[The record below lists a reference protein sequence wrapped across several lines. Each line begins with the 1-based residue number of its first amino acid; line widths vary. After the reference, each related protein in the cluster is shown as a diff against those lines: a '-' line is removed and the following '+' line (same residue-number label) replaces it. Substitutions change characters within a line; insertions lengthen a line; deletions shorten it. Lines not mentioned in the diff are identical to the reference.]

1 MAAGKVAGAVGA
13 WLGVAAAGAAVGFAT
28 ERYVMGRSLRGDDP
42 YADEPFGS
50 LRGKPQ
56 IVVADDGAPLY
67 VEVDEPDSPADVTIV
82 FSHGYAL
89 TQDSWHF
96 QRRDLRG
103 RARLVFWDQRRHGRS
118 GGSPGEDGFA
128 SLPATEHGA
137 EDTGLSEDADG
148 GDEGRQEVV
157 RERLAADLGAV
168 LDAVAPHGP
177 VVLAGHSMGGMTVLA
192 LALER
197 PELFGD
203 RVRGVALITTSA
215 EGLNRTTLG
224 LPMPLGRLATRSA
237 PGLVAALARRPEL
250 FERGRRA
257 GSDLGYVV
265 TRRYSFA
272 GGASPALV
280 EFTAAM
286 NASTPVDVLAE
297 FLPVVWGI
305 DAHQALEV
313 MAPVPGLVIAA
324 ENDHLVPVQHGRDIA
339 AALPLAEY
347 VEATDSGHMVL
358 LERHE
363 LVTEQLAALIEQVR
377 RGTPRKRRSLTRV
390 TSIGRRGR

>member
-1 MAAGKVAGAVGA
+1 MAAGKAAGAVGG
-13 WLGVAAAGAAVGFAT
+13 WLGVAAAGAAVGFAA
-28 ERYVMGRSLRGDDP
+28 ERYVMGRSLRSDDP

-50 LRGKPQ
+50 LRGNAQ

-67 VEVDEPDSPADVTIV
+67 VEVDELDTPAEVTVV

-103 RARLVFWDQRRHGRS
+103 TARLVFWDQRQHGRS
-118 GGSPGEDGFA
+118 GAAPD
-128 SLPATEHGA
+128 
-137 EDTGLSEDADG
+137 EDAFPGLAGHVPEEEDG
-148 GDEGRQEVV
+148 GDSKRQTIV
-157 RERLAADLGAV
+157 RERLAADLAAV
-168 LDAVAPHGP
+168 LEAVAPQGP
-177 VVLAGHSMGGMTVLA
+177 VVLVGHSMGGMTVLA
-192 LALER
+192 LALEH

-215 EGLNRTTLG
+215 KGLNSTTLG
-224 LPMPLGRLATRSA
+224 LPAPLGRLASRSA

-250 FERGRRA
+250 IERGRRV
-257 GSDLGYVV
+257 GSDLGYVI

-272 GGASPALV
+272 GGGSPALV

-305 DAHQALEV
+305 DAHAAL
-313 MAPVPGLVIAA
+313 PVLARIPGLVIAA
-324 ENDHLVPVQHGRDIA
+324 EDDHLTPVQHGRDIA
-339 AALPLAEY
+339 AALPMAEY
-347 VEATDSGHMVL
+347 VEVADSGHMVL

-363 LVTEQLAALIEQVR
+363 LVTEHLASLIEQVR
-377 RGTPRKRRSLTRV
+377 RGVPRRRQSVTKV
-390 TSIGRRGR
+390 TSIAGHGR